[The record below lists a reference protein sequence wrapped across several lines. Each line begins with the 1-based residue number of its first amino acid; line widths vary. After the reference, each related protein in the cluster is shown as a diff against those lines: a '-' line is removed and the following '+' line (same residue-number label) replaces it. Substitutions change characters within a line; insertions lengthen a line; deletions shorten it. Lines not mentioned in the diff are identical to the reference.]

1 MELGADSLASLK
13 ARRDLNVDGLTFKR
27 DVSRIV
33 MEATTIRLKNINF
46 PAASQV
52 HLNSLKGAIDGKYP
66 NFGTAIPAADQVGRV
81 NFIQNISV
89 GGNAVMSRPAFDQF
103 GTNIQIGKIARP

>member
-1 MELGADSLASLK
+1 M
-13 ARRDLNVDGLTFKR
+13 
-27 DVSRIV
+27 
-33 MEATTIRLKNINF
+33 
-46 PAASQV
+46 

-66 NFGTAIPAADQVGRV
+66 NFGTAIPAADQVGQV